1 MKKIDYI
8 IETLAPVSLAEKNN
22 DSTLYVTKKYIPGS
36 IVRGMLAGK
45 FIQYKN
51 LKNAHE
57 DEDFYN
63 IFLSGKVRFI
73 SAYPVGKNLKL
84 IKNNFNPMNIPLSLV
99 CSKDGK
105 TVKDISYNK
114 QIIPGYKKMN
124 GFMLKADNEICKVDV
139 DTQVELHMARNE
151 DNLRLVGSNKDG
163 RIFNYEYIEP
173 NQFFKGYLIVDEDI
187 VQNVKSFLDNIDL
200 DNIHIGR
207 SRNVQYGKCL
217 CKIGEI
223 SNCNSFE
230 YDVVNKNIYLQV
242 LTPYIPIKE
251 WQSVEVVVREL
262 LFYIE
267 VQLKNIG
274 IDVSIKKENID
285 ILANS
290 EEVSGYVSVWQSMRE
305 RKRAISA
312 GSLIEL
318 VMDKTDKNIL
328 DKMSE
333 ILYSGLGCRYE
344 DGFGQF
350 RLWQAMDNI
359 RIIDYPEE
367 ILIRE
372 NISSNVKE
380 NARKIIQKRILLE
393 VRKKAIMDAERVNPL
408 KTKNV
413 LNRVERIFLSND
425 KENIIIQEINGFKP
439 IAKDNLRKIK
449 LDGMSVYSFW
459 FENLKMPY
467 ENIKWEQYLDLDDNK
482 VKLLKNDLGNNI
494 FTIDKDILFKEYWLW
509 FIKHLKK
516 IN

>member
-1 MKKIDYI
+1 
-8 IETLAPVSLAEKNN
+8 
-22 DSTLYVTKKYIPGS
+22 
-36 IVRGMLAGK
+36 
-45 FIQYKN
+45 
-51 LKNAHE
+51 
-57 DEDFYN
+57 
-63 IFLSGKVRFI
+63 
-73 SAYPVGKNLKL
+73 
-84 IKNNFNPMNIPLSLV
+84 
-99 CSKDGK
+99 
-105 TVKDISYNK
+105 
-114 QIIPGYKKMN
+114 
-124 GFMLKADNEICKVDV
+124 
-139 DTQVELHMARNE
+139 
-151 DNLRLVGSNKDG
+151 
-163 RIFNYEYIEP
+163 
-173 NQFFKGYLIVDEDI
+173 
-187 VQNVKSFLDNIDL
+187 
-200 DNIHIGR
+200 
-207 SRNVQYGKCL
+207 
-217 CKIGEI
+217 
-223 SNCNSFE
+223 
-230 YDVVNKNIYLQV
+230 
-242 LTPYIPIKE
+242 
-251 WQSVEVVVREL
+251 
-262 LFYIE
+262 
-267 VQLKNIG
+267 
-274 IDVSIKKENID
+274 
-285 ILANS
+285 
-290 EEVSGYVSVWQSMRE
+290 MRE

-318 VMDKTDKNIL
+318 VMDKIDRNIL
-328 DKMSE
+328 DKISE

-459 FENLKMPY
+459 FESLKMPY

>member
-1 MKKIDYI
+1 
-8 IETLAPVSLAEKNN
+8 
-22 DSTLYVTKKYIPGS
+22 
-36 IVRGMLAGK
+36 
-45 FIQYKN
+45 
-51 LKNAHE
+51 
-57 DEDFYN
+57 
-63 IFLSGKVRFI
+63 
-73 SAYPVGKNLKL
+73 
-84 IKNNFNPMNIPLSLV
+84 
-99 CSKDGK
+99 
-105 TVKDISYNK
+105 
-114 QIIPGYKKMN
+114 
-124 GFMLKADNEICKVDV
+124 
-139 DTQVELHMARNE
+139 
-151 DNLRLVGSNKDG
+151 
-163 RIFNYEYIEP
+163 
-173 NQFFKGYLIVDEDI
+173 
-187 VQNVKSFLDNIDL
+187 
-200 DNIHIGR
+200 
-207 SRNVQYGKCL
+207 
-217 CKIGEI
+217 
-223 SNCNSFE
+223 
-230 YDVVNKNIYLQV
+230 
-242 LTPYIPIKE
+242 
-251 WQSVEVVVREL
+251 
-262 LFYIE
+262 
-267 VQLKNIG
+267 
-274 IDVSIKKENID
+274 
-285 ILANS
+285 
-290 EEVSGYVSVWQSMRE
+290 
-305 RKRAISA
+305 
-312 GSLIEL
+312 
-318 VMDKTDKNIL
+318 
-328 DKMSE
+328 MSE

-372 NISSNVKE
+372 NINSNVKE